1 VPDCV
6 QYDMFNMDWCEQS
19 GGQDSV
25 IETLTHSHVHQKMEH
40 FVGLCCVTT

>member
-1 VPDCV
+1 M
-6 QYDMFNMDWCEQS
+6 QYGMFNMHRCEQS

-25 IETLTHSHVHQKMEH
+25 IEARTHSHIHQKMEH